1 MSSSSKDRPIS
12 LPDELTQGYGQTQTE
27 TLAVETKGEELFIG
41 IPKEITL
48 QEKRLALVPS
58 GVGTLTSR
66 GHRVLIETGAGTA
79 SNFSDHAFSENG
91 GEIAYSAQEVY
102 TKAKVIIKVA
112 PPTLEE
118 IDMMQPGTVLI
129 SPLQLPII
137 NAEYLFRLKG
147 KRITAL
153 AMEYLQ
159 DDDGCFPIVR
169 IMSEMAGIAAIQ
181 VAAEL
186 LSGGPQGPGVLLGG
200 VSGVPSAKIVILG
213 GGVVAEYA
221 TRAALGMGAEVRVFD
236 DNISK
241 LMRLQNSVGHQL
253 YTSAI
258 NQTYLRRELTTAE
271 VAIGAIHAEDG
282 RAPVVVSEDM
292 VRAMRP
298 GSVIIDVSIDQG
310 GCFATSK
317 LTSLQHPT
325 FVKHDV
331 THYCVPNLASRV
343 SRTAS
348 IAVSNLL
355 VPMLLK
361 SDGARSFERFVMQR
375 RGMRHGVYT
384 YKGCLTN
391 AYLGRRFEMRT
402 TDIDLL
408 MTSSL

>member
-1 MSSSSKDRPIS
+1 MSSKDKQQKVS
-12 LPDELTQGYGQTQTE
+12 LAEELTSGYGQTQTE
-27 TLAVETKGEELFIG
+27 TLAVEPQQESLFIG

-48 QEKRLALVPS
+48 QERRVAMVPS
-58 GVGTLTSR
+58 GVANLSGR
-66 GHRVLIETGAGTA
+66 GHRVLVETGAGKQ
-79 SNFSDHAFSENG
+79 SNFSDHDYSEQG

-102 TKAKVIIKVA
+102 EKARVILKVA

-137 NAEYLFRLKG
+137 TAEYLYRLKHR
-147 KRITAL
+147 RIIAL

-159 DDDGCFPIVR
+159 DEQGAFPIVR

-181 VAAEL
+181 TAAEL
-186 LSGGPQGPGVLLGG
+186 LSTTRGGPGVLLGG
-200 VSGVPSAKIVILG
+200 ISGVPSAKVVILG

-221 TRAALGMGAEVRVFD
+221 TRAALGMGAEVRIFD
-236 DNISK
+236 DNITK
-241 LMRLQNSVGHQL
+241 LMRLQNSVGRQL

-258 NQTYLRRELTTAE
+258 NPYYLRRELLTAE
-271 VAIGAIHAEDG
+271 VAIGAIHAEHG

-310 GCFATSK
+310 GCFATSE
-317 LTSLQHPT
+317 LTTLDQPT
-325 FVKHDV
+325 FTKHDV
-331 THYCVPNLASRV
+331 IHYCVPNLASRV

-348 IAVSNLL
+348 IAVSNVITPLL
-355 VPMLLK
+355 LQAG
-361 SDGARSFERFVMQR
+361 GARSFEHYILRKP
-375 RGMRHGVYT
+375 GLRHGVYT
-384 YKGCLTN
+384 FRGCLTN
-391 AYLGRRFEMRT
+391 PYLGKRFEMRC

-408 MTSSL
+408 MTSGL